1 MCYLPDWQCLE
12 RKQNFHSRVW
22 SLSVKVIT
30 VSLNTK
36 ENPLKSLHWNVISE
50 EKKNI
55 QWSSLRNWNISCPD
69 LGQDQASSL
78 NEGLVFI
85 VNSKEFASNLYPF
98 RFFYLDDHW
107 YPQWE
112 NPFCPNCIPGSFWTL
127 SQPFNDPSQPFRG
140 LSWPF
145 CCPFP
150 ALSRPFCGPF
160 AVFCGL
166 FTALSWPFC
175 SLFAALARPF
185 SKRRREPGTSFFG
198 KVLWT
203 CSTKAFLMQQGA
215 AAVV

>member
-36 ENPLKSLHWNVISE
+36 ENPLKSLHWNLISE
-50 EKKNI
+50 KKKMINI

-85 VNSKEFASNLYPF
+85 VDSKEFASNLSCNTNLHPSMTIGI
-98 RFFYLDDHW
+98 HNEK
-107 YPQWE
+107 Q
-112 NPFCPNCIPGSFWTL
+112 NPFSPNCVPDTFAAFL
-127 SQPFNDPSQPFRG
+127 QPFSNPLLQP
-140 LSWPF
+140 L
-145 CCPFP
+145 
-150 ALSRPFCGPF
+150 LRPFH
-160 AVFCGL
+160 
-166 FTALSWPFC
+166 
-175 SLFAALARPF
+175 SLAQPF
-185 SKRRREPGTSFFG
+185 SKRRRGPGTSFFG